1 MGAKRE
7 SDMRVATSVGGVLL
21 AAVLVAGCSGG
32 NGDSRDQD
40 KNGFAQ
46 PSHKAEPLAELNVP
60 SAYDPAKGW
69 DATLNWV
76 PGVVRTIPVTAA
88 PRSGV
93 IAMLHGAS
101 NGYTVEAKAADTGEA
116 RWLSAPWNPPTPVEG
131 AEGDAGSGEL
141 GEIPD
146 VTAVERD
153 GREYVLAYAHG
164 MRGRDSLHEGAEVVR
179 LAVYAADA
187 SGTSVKPLREIDVPG
202 EVRVGST
209 GGRVLVAWGGNE
221 AFPRSAAAV
230 DVATGKV
237 DSYQKPDGL
246 LSQCATTVAC
256 SSTRVM
262 AATPD
267 GPLVSMGTGG
277 FGIPGHWFSDDV
289 RPHGLEAK
297 TGIVGSWNGDAYGVA
312 DGNLLVGWS
321 TGGKFGAPNDP
332 LWSVHDVRTGKLR
345 ASMTCA
351 HDVAD
356 SDEARDYPVII
367 SPDGRYL
374 AAGPLVFD
382 LKRGKGTCLEGDG
395 DRKTIAL
402 AAIRDDG
409 TAYGAVLGKS
419 AAASGSEAVVA
430 ELDLATSTGEPK
442 VLGTGVRVPY
452 LTSINGSG
460 LFLDRDKDANVRVS
474 LRRGR

>member
-1 MGAKRE
+1 M
-7 SDMRVATSVGGVLL
+7 
-21 AAVLVAGCSGG
+21 
-32 NGDSRDQD
+32 
-40 KNGFAQ
+40 
-46 PSHKAEPLAELNVP
+46 
-60 SAYDPAKGW
+60 
-69 DATLNWV
+69 
-76 PGVVRTIPVTAA
+76 
-88 PRSGV
+88 
-93 IAMLHGAS
+93 
-101 NGYTVEAKAADTGEA
+101 
-116 RWLSAPWNPPTPVEG
+116 
-131 AEGDAGSGEL
+131 
-141 GEIPD
+141 
-146 VTAVERD
+146 
-153 GREYVLAYAHG
+153 
-164 MRGRDSLHEGAEVVR
+164 
-179 LAVYAADA
+179 
-187 SGTSVKPLREIDVPG
+187 
-202 EVRVGST
+202 GST

-237 DSYQKPDGL
+237 DLYQKPNGL

-267 GPLVSMGTGG
+267 GPLASMGTGG
-277 FGIPGHWFSDDV
+277 FGIPGRWFSDDV
-289 RPHGLEAK
+289 RPPGLEAK

-345 ASMTCA
+345 ASMICA
-351 HDVAD
+351 HDVAA
-356 SDEARDYPVII
+356 SDEARDYPVIT

-374 AAGPLVFD
+374 AAGPVVFD

-430 ELDLATSTGEPK
+430 ELDLATGAGEPK
-442 VLGTGVRVPY
+442 VLDAGVRVPY
-452 LTSINGSG
+452 LTSVEGSG
-460 LFLDRDKDANVRVS
+460 LFLDRDADENVRVS
-474 LRRGR
+474 LRRER

>member
-1 MGAKRE
+1 
-7 SDMRVATSVGGVLL
+7 MRVATSVGGVLL
-21 AAVLVAGCSGG
+21 AAALAAGCSGG

-46 PSHKAEPLAELNVP
+46 PSNEAKPLAELHVP

-76 PGVVRTIPVTAA
+76 PGAVRTIPVTAA
-88 PRSGV
+88 PRSGA
-93 IAMLHGAS
+93 IAMLHVAS
-101 NGYTVEAKAADTGEA
+101 NGYTVEAKAADTGKA
-116 RWLSAPWNPPTPVEG
+116 RWISAPWNPPTPVEG
-131 AEGDAGSGEL
+131 AEGDAESGEL

-146 VTAVERD
+146 VTAVEQD

-164 MRGRDSLHEGAEVVR
+164 MRGKDSLHEGAEVVR
-179 LAVYAADA
+179 LAVYAADG
-187 SGTSVKPLREIDVPG
+187 SGTSVKPLREIDVPVSADPG
-202 EVRVGST
+202 QVHVGST
-209 GGRVLVAWGGNE
+209 GGRVLVAWGGSE
-221 AFPRSAAAV
+221 AFPRSASAV

-237 DSYQKPDGL
+237 DSYQKPNGL

-256 SSTRVM
+256 SSTRVT

-277 FGIPGHWFSDDV
+277 FGIPGRWFSDDV

-321 TGGKFGAPNDP
+321 RGGKFGAPNDP

-345 ASMTCA
+345 ASMICA
-351 HDVAD
+351 HHVAD
-356 SDEARDYPVII
+356 SNEARDYPVIT

-374 AAGPLVFD
+374 AAGPVVFD

-419 AAASGSEAVVA
+419 AASSSEAVVA
-430 ELDLATSTGEPK
+430 ELDLATGTGEPK
-442 VLGTGVRVPY
+442 VLDAGVRVPY
-452 LTSINGSG
+452 LTSVNGSG
-460 LFLDRDKDANVRVS
+460 LFLDRDDDANVRVS
-474 LRRGR
+474 LRRER